1 MADKKKM
8 LPSVVT
14 GTAKDEID
22 LEDGSRLEYKLKLVD
37 SNEANITSYKAV
49 DRDTKAILFVYVTNI
64 ERTQFPDPDDWLTYR
79 FADTN
84 WLEKDS
90 DGNLKFP
97 QDKEKRLQERINQMN
112 GDFIKRYGKEI
123 FGKNKGEKHKPG
135 EGLKDTDMEYRIE
148 INDTPS
154 VPGSPGIRIDIYQV
168 GGDGSRKPIIEDRV
182 KINLVYNKKI
192 QVNLEEDGL
201 VTYSIPSKGS
211 NKWPWW
217 KIGLVSLAGLA
228 ALAIILGIVFR
239 RQIREWWKRRK
250 NKKESQLEIF

>member
-1 MADKKKM
+1 
-8 LPSVVT
+8 
-14 GTAKDEID
+14 
-22 LEDGSRLEYKLKLVD
+22 
-37 SNEANITSYKAV
+37 
-49 DRDTKAILFVYVTNI
+49 
-64 ERTQFPDPDDWLTYR
+64 
-79 FADTN
+79 
-84 WLEKDS
+84 
-90 DGNLKFP
+90 
-97 QDKEKRLQERINQMN
+97 MN

-211 NKWPWW
+211 NK
-217 KIGLVSLAGLA
+217 
-228 ALAIILGIVFR
+228 
-239 RQIREWWKRRK
+239 
-250 NKKESQLEIF
+250 